1 MYSAAPDLPI
11 GVRVTRRIGH
21 SVCVDDPSELR
32 PGIRVKVIADPHAL
46 DTWPTEPTGVIEPFR
61 GADFFV
67 APDPGSGNPTRHF
80 LVTFDE
86 AHDDGSGDGP
96 YQAATIDERRL
107 QVIGEADLDFS
118 EEGKARRAVI
128 DAALRE
134 VVEHPESGERLH

>member
-1 MYSAAPDLPI
+1 M
-11 GVRVTRRIGH
+11 
-21 SVCVDDPSELR
+21 
-32 PGIRVKVIADPHAL
+32 
-46 DTWPTEPTGVIEPFR
+46 
-61 GADFFV
+61 
-67 APDPGSGNPTRHF
+67 
-80 LVTFDE
+80 TFDE

-107 QVIGEADLDFS
+107 QVIGEGRLTWDFS